1 VQHSSVTRTVLG
13 RLLLAGLLGLAAFSL
28 RLLPVPNA
36 LNPFMP
42 LNVRDEP
49 NWLTGYKLDR
59 LQRDVPQCL
68 AALGGSPLS
77 FSQVPDERTG
87 EGCGFTNAVDVLRS
101 STSFSSGFKASCP
114 LAVGWA
120 LFELH
125 VLQQAARKHMRQE
138 VVRVD
143 HFGTYACRNLYHQV
157 SGRRSEHATANAI
170 DIAGV
175 VLADGTTISVLSDW
189 NGAPHQ
195 AAFLRA
201 LRDGACLQS
210 KLLVGPYAALDE
222 LHFDSQRSFRH
233 LEDQRTL
240 LSEATVPSVEH
251 DAEV

>member
-1 VQHSSVTRTVLG
+1 MQHSSVTRTVLG
-13 RLLLAGLLGLAAFSL
+13 RLLLAGLLGLAACCL
-28 RLLPVPNA
+28 MLAHGLLPVPNA

-42 LNVRDEP
+42 LDVRDAP
-49 NWLTGYKLDR
+49 NWLTGFKLNR
-59 LQRDVPQCL
+59 LERDAPQCR
-68 AALGGSPLS
+68 AVLGGSPLS

-87 EGCGFTNAVDVLRS
+87 EGCGFTNAVDVMRS

-125 VLQQAARKHMRQE
+125 VLQPAAREHLGQA

-143 HFGTYACRNLYHQV
+143 HLGTYACRNQYHRD

-170 DIAGV
+170 DIAGF

-189 NGAPHQ
+189 NGAAFK

-201 LRDGACLQS
+201 LRDGACRFFDVVLS
-210 KLLVGPYAALDE
+210 PAYNEAHRDHF
-222 LHFDSQRSFRH
+222 HFDMGDRSACR
-233 LEDQRTL
+233 
-240 LSEATVPSVEH
+240 
-251 DAEV
+251 